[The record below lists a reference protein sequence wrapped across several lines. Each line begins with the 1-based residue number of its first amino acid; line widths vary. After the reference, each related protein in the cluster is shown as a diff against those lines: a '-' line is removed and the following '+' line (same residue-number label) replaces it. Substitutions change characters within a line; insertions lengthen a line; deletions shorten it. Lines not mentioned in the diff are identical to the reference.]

1 MSFDWKVLP
10 ELSHAAFYDAVSHPV
25 DYPVHLG
32 TLSEELLAAR
42 DGSPLLVPLADRTW
56 LRCNGADAQ
65 SFLHHQLT
73 SDINHLSPEKWQH
86 SSWCT
91 AKGRMLASFVVVN
104 SANRN
109 TTSPD
114 KVFYLQVAS
123 ELRPSIAKRLKMYVL
138 RAKVNLSETDDLVSI
153 GLAAKVLDAA
163 RILAAAG
170 LPHPE
175 KSGDC
180 LPFADGWVARLNDKM
195 LQITVDIAQAATLFS
210 VLSKTARPAG
220 LAAWHWLEI
229 QAGLPMVRQATQ
241 EEFVPQMVNF
251 DKLGGVSFQK
261 GCYPGQEIVARTQY
275 LGKVK
280 RHLYRVHAETPLV
293 PGMSLSITD
302 ADGAHAVGV
311 IANAANSPDGGFDAL
326 AVILETAVN
335 SAIHAD
341 RPDGPALSSIA
352 LVAA

>member
-1 MSFDWKVLP
+1 MSFDWKALP
-10 ELSHAAFYDAVSHPV
+10 ELSNADYYDAVSRPV

-32 TLSEELLAAR
+32 ALSEELLAAR
-42 DGSPLLVPLADRTW
+42 DGTPLLVPLADRSW
-56 LRCNGADAQ
+56 LICIGADAQ
-65 SFLHHQLT
+65 GFLHNQLT
-73 SDINHLSPEKWQH
+73 SDVNHLSAGKWQH

-91 AKGRMLASFVVVN
+91 AKGRMLASFVVIN
-104 SANRN
+104 SS
-109 TTSPD
+109 TQGTSPPEST
-114 KVFYLQVAS
+114 FCLQVAS
-123 ELRPSIAKRLKMYVL
+123 ELRPSVAKRLKMYVL
-138 RAKVNLSETDDLVSI
+138 RAKVSVHESSDLVSI
-153 GLAAKVLDAA
+153 GLSANASDAA
-163 RILAAAG
+163 RILATG
-170 LPHPE
+170 NLPHPE
-175 KSGDC
+175 KTGDC
-180 LPFADGWVARLNDKM
+180 IPFADGWVARLNDTM
-195 LQITVDIAQAATLFS
+195 LQITVSAAQAAALFGA
-210 VLSKTARPAG
+210 LSKTARPAG

-280 RHLYRVHAETPLV
+280 RHLYRVHAEAPLI
-293 PGMSLSITD
+293 PGMSLSVTD

-326 AVILETAVN
+326 AVILETALN
-335 SAIHAD
+335 SPIHAD
-341 RPDGPALSSIA
+341 RPDGPSLSSIA